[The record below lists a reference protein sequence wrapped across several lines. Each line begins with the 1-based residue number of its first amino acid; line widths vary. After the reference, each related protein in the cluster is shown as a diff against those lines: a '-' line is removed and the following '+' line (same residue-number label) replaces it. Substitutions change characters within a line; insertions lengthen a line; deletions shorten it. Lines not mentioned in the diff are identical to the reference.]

1 MQPFEP
7 HQPRERKS
15 FGQLFPQLFLF
26 PLLLV
31 VVGVLVWLFFIA
43 SAQDGRSV
51 SELVADIES
60 GGAHARRQD
69 AYTLALKARE
79 VSSSA
84 GGMGRFST
92 EETRKLLR
100 LLERVKGEN
109 DLEQFVTLALGRA
122 GDPDLTLDLMSRLA
136 LADDTPAATRVH
148 AVQALAL
155 SRSPR
160 ALDTLYQVLDQRLE
174 PESWEIRWIALA
186 GAANIRHESGIP
198 YLRRALAEPR
208 REMRWSAACWLAIFF
223 GEPSGKDILWKLA
236 DWQYLDQERGDQRQ
250 ELHPTQKELYMGM
263 ALQGLHRIDKEKS
276 MDLLREKA
284 RDGRSVKVRDV
295 AQALL
300 EGKEPPDGGVRMPVP
315 GDL

>member
-1 MQPFEP
+1 MQPFEA
-7 HQPRERKS
+7 QDRMERKS

-51 SELVADIES
+51 QELISDIES
-60 GGAHARRQD
+60 GGDHSRRQD
-69 AYTLALKARE
+69 AYALALKARE
-79 VSSSA
+79 VAASSH
-84 GGMGRFST
+84 GRFSS

-100 LLERVKGEN
+100 LLERVKDED

-122 GDPDLTLDLMSRLA
+122 GDPELTLGFMSSLA
-136 LADDTPAATRVH
+136 LADDTPPATRLH
-148 AVQALAL
+148 AAQALAL

-160 ALDTLYQVLDQRLE
+160 ALDTLYEVINRHQD
-174 PESWEIRWIALA
+174 PESWELRWIALA

-198 YLRRALAEPR
+198 YLQKALAEPR

-223 GEPSGKDILWKLA
+223 GEPSGKDILWQLA
-236 DWQYLDQERGDQRQ
+236 DWNYLDSERGDQRQ
-250 ELHPTQKELYMGM
+250 ELLQAQKELYMGM

-276 MDLLREKA
+276 LDLLKEKA
-284 RDGRSVKVRDV
+284 RDQRSVKVRDV

-300 EGKEPPDGGVRMPVP
+300 EGKEPLGGGVRLPH
-315 GDL
+315 DL

>member
-1 MQPFEP
+1 MQSSK
-7 HQPRERKS
+7 PRDRIERKS

-51 SELVADIES
+51 SELIADIES

-69 AYTLALKARE
+69 AYALALKARD
-79 VSSSA
+79 VSA
-84 GGMGRFST
+84 GGGRFSS

-100 LLERVKGEN
+100 LLDRVKDED
-109 DLEQFVTLALGRA
+109 DLAEFATLALGRA
-122 GDPDLTLDLMSRLA
+122 GDPDLTLGFMSRLA
-136 LADDTPAATRVH
+136 LADDTPAATRLH

-155 SRSPR
+155 SGSPR
-160 ALDTLYQVLDQRLE
+160 ALETLYDVIERRQD
-174 PESWEIRWIALA
+174 PESWELRWIALA
-186 GAANIRHESGIP
+186 GAANIRDISGIP
-198 YLRRALAEPR
+198 YLRKALAEPR

-223 GEPSGKDILWKLA
+223 GEPSGRDVLWQLA
-236 DWQYLDQERGDQRQ
+236 DWSYLDAERGDQRQ
-250 ELHPTQKELYMGM
+250 ELLQAQKELYMGM

-276 MDLLREKA
+276 LDLLKEKA
-284 RDGRSVKVRDV
+284 RDRRSVKVRDV

-300 EGKEPPDGGVRMPVP
+300 EGKEPLDGGVRMPH
-315 GDL
+315 DL